1 MYAFVPGQS
10 LFFCAGRFLPG
21 CPERFFYGIINPV
34 AVFPADSDLP
44 YLLNLLLDRG
54 PINMLT
60 DKKISLIGTGNMGEA
75 LLSGLVCSG
84 SSRPENITGSNIR

>member
-1 MYAFVPGQS
+1 
-10 LFFCAGRFLPG
+10 
-21 CPERFFYGIINPV
+21 
-34 AVFPADSDLP
+34 
-44 YLLNLLLDRG
+44 
-54 PINMLT
+54 MLT